1 MARIFRYLKSF
12 SSHSFRSVAAIAS
25 TNYPKR
31 KNIHTY
37 RKLPFDVGLSSSE
50 LITWPNNLSGGRLP
64 PSQSLARV
72 RDLPNR
78 YLVGGFAP
86 DEGRE
91 AAEVIGPSD
100 PSKTRFLPTSRAGAL
115 GSRGQRSLGSPERPT
130 GSRRREESIGA
141 PRRDLQVPL
150 APPSTQE
157 RREVPEE
164 YPDANTVIAAVRNG
178 QWRRGRASKPRPA
191 DSGLLVFFGEGRC
204 SSAAGIG
211 VPEVAPE
218 PRAPAGASAVARRVI
233 MAETQIETNPVE
245 HASAVPDLQR
255 TLSPDLKAVTTASI
269 NNNNLTVAV
278 NNNNNEAPAVDS
290 TSSGGANKQR
300 KRKRLSQVVDKLTT
314 QVTCTT
320 GFVPLNNNLQNHQ
333 NNNLR
338 RVKDTEGVGDED
350 FEEDFEESLWKDD
363 GSRHMLSGRRVESK
377 ERQCAEEY
385 EEDSEE
391 EQVTKRPPSVD
402 MAPSEPKVMV
412 GAEARSGAPPRSP
425 LALTAP
431 GKGGGDVFRFDSVD
445 RDRYQ
450 QLYGAISEE
459 EEDVFSPASS
469 SNKSPHSSAGSP
481 QIPTTDSPKISFS
494 PLRLKD
500 SSIEEEDEDISPNSG
515 GDYEGSSDGHPKSHH
530 RRGGAS
536 RHPARV
542 CEAAEGDCGRKPRF
556 PGCACARCSGGLPEG
571 GDAWPE
577 RVAVAPGGGGLP
589 ASPVSP
595 LTPAATPASPSP
607 MYGFEHYLH
616 TKYLPDIFR
625 RRSHSDSDLPMW
637 FEGAVAGV
645 GAGAGATAP
654 RPGRGTAPH
663 PLTLPAKGG
672 SLESERSS
680 PQDSPLDL
688 SMKGSRELVGSSTT
702 SSESLSAGAKVLAAR
717 MPPDAS
723 TVPTTGFI
731 GRGGLVS
738 VPVVKGDVASP
749 TTKESVAVRYNLEV
763 SPVVEEMPPGS
774 DVAYVCPVCGQMFS
788 LHDRLAKHMASRH
801 KSRQHQADAASK
813 AYLCDVCKRSF
824 ARSDMLTR
832 HMRLHTGVKPYTC
845 RVCGQVFSRSDHL
858 STHQRTHTG
867 EKPYKC
873 PQCPY
878 AACRRDMITRHM
890 RTHARYEGKGEGGPE
905 DPSASPG
912 AEEMTELPTDLPPS
926 PSLALGALSVHSPTP
941 MEND

>member
-1 MARIFRYLKSF
+1 
-12 SSHSFRSVAAIAS
+12 
-25 TNYPKR
+25 
-31 KNIHTY
+31 
-37 RKLPFDVGLSSSE
+37 
-50 LITWPNNLSGGRLP
+50 
-64 PSQSLARV
+64 
-72 RDLPNR
+72 
-78 YLVGGFAP
+78 
-86 DEGRE
+86 
-91 AAEVIGPSD
+91 
-100 PSKTRFLPTSRAGAL
+100 
-115 GSRGQRSLGSPERPT
+115 
-130 GSRRREESIGA
+130 
-141 PRRDLQVPL
+141 
-150 APPSTQE
+150 
-157 RREVPEE
+157 
-164 YPDANTVIAAVRNG
+164 
-178 QWRRGRASKPRPA
+178 
-191 DSGLLVFFGEGRC
+191 
-204 SSAAGIG
+204 
-211 VPEVAPE
+211 
-218 PRAPAGASAVARRVI
+218 
-233 MAETQIETNPVE
+233 MAETQLEPNPVD
-245 HASAVPDLQR
+245 HASSALPEHQQHHN
-255 TLSPDLKAVTTASI
+255 TPPSTPPLSRIALDIKSESAVTTLT
-269 NNNNLTVAV
+269 NNNLTSATVV
-278 NNNNNEAPAVDS
+278 NNNNNDRLSAVVLADTQS
-290 TSSGGANKQR
+290 AVVGGANKQR
-300 KRKRLSQVVDKLTT
+300 KRKRLSQVVDKLTAT
-314 QVTCTT
+314 QVTSAT
-320 GFVPLNNNLQNHQ
+320 GLASLNNNLQNHQ

-338 RVKDTEGVGDED
+338 RVFKEEVVESSVGGGGDEEL
-350 FEEDFEESLWKDD
+350 EEEFDEGAWRDD
-363 GSRHMLSGRRVESK
+363 VSSPHMLSSGRRVETRG
-377 ERQCAEEY
+377 RQCIVEDY
-385 EEDSEE
+385 EDSEE
-391 EQVTKRPPSVD
+391 EQATKRPPSCVD

-431 GKGGGDVFRFDSVD
+431 GKTGGEVFRFDSVD

-450 QLYGAISEE
+450 QLYGAISEEE

-500 SSIEEEDEDISPNSG
+500 SSIEEEDEDISLDG
-515 GDYEGSSDGHPKSHH
+515 GGSEASSDTHARPIH
-530 RRGGAS
+530 RRSS
-536 RHPARV
+536 RHHGGRGV
-542 CEAAEGDCGRKPRF
+542 EAPENDCGRKPRF
-556 PGCACARCSGGLPEG
+556 PGCACVRCSGGLPEG
-571 GDAWPE
+571 GDSWTD
-577 RVAVAPGGGGLP
+577 RVAAAAPGGVGGGLP

-645 GAGAGATAP
+645 GAGAGTAATAP
-654 RPGRGTAPH
+654 RPGRGAAPH
-663 PLTLPAKGG
+663 PLTLSSKGG
-672 SLESERSS
+672 SLESEQSS

-702 SSESLSAGAKVLAAR
+702 SSESLSPAGVKALASRIA
-717 MPPDAS
+717 PEGTAAVAAATT

-801 KSRQHQADAASK
+801 KSRQHQADVASK

-890 RTHARYEGKGEGGPE
+890 RTHARYEGKGEGGPD

-912 AEEMTELPTDLPPS
+912 AEEMTELPSDLPPS

>member
-1 MARIFRYLKSF
+1 
-12 SSHSFRSVAAIAS
+12 
-25 TNYPKR
+25 
-31 KNIHTY
+31 
-37 RKLPFDVGLSSSE
+37 
-50 LITWPNNLSGGRLP
+50 
-64 PSQSLARV
+64 
-72 RDLPNR
+72 
-78 YLVGGFAP
+78 
-86 DEGRE
+86 
-91 AAEVIGPSD
+91 
-100 PSKTRFLPTSRAGAL
+100 
-115 GSRGQRSLGSPERPT
+115 
-130 GSRRREESIGA
+130 
-141 PRRDLQVPL
+141 
-150 APPSTQE
+150 
-157 RREVPEE
+157 
-164 YPDANTVIAAVRNG
+164 
-178 QWRRGRASKPRPA
+178 
-191 DSGLLVFFGEGRC
+191 
-204 SSAAGIG
+204 
-211 VPEVAPE
+211 
-218 PRAPAGASAVARRVI
+218 
-233 MAETQIETNPVE
+233 MAETQLETNPVDHSSSALPE
-245 HASAVPDLQR
+245 HNTPPSTPPLTRTALDIKSAV
-255 TLSPDLKAVTTASI
+255 VTTLA
-269 NNNNLTVAV
+269 NNNLPSAAVV
-278 NNNNNEAPAVDS
+278 NNNNNNEPPSSAVLPDTQS
-290 TSSGGANKQR
+290 AVGANKQR
-300 KRKRLSQVVDKLTT
+300 KRKRLSQVVDKLTAT
-314 QVTCTT
+314 QVTSGTNT
-320 GFVPLNNNLQNHQ
+320 GLLNNNLQSHQ

-338 RVKDTEGVGDED
+338 RVFK
-350 FEEDFEESLWKDD
+350 EESVESSVVSSVGGLEEEEELDD
-363 GSRHMLSGRRVESK
+363 SAWREDASSPHMLSGGRQARD
-377 ERQCAEEY
+377 RQCKVEDY
-385 EEDSEE
+385 GGEDSEE
-391 EQVTKRPPSVD
+391 EQATKRPPSCVD

-425 LALTAP
+425 LALTGT
-431 GKGGGDVFRFDSVD
+431 GKTGGEVFRFDSVD

-450 QLYGAISEE
+450 QLYGAISEEE

-481 QIPTTDSPKISFS
+481 QIPSTDSPKISFS

-500 SSIEEEDEDISPNSG
+500 SSIEEEEDISLDSG
-515 GDYEGSSDGHPKSHH
+515 SAE
-530 RRGGAS
+530 GGAS
-536 RHPARV
+536 S
-542 CEAAEGDCGRKPRF
+542 AAEAHPRPLHRRSSRHHHHHHPENDCGRKPRF
-556 PGCACARCSGGLPEG
+556 PGCACVRCSGGLPEG
-571 GDAWPE
+571 GDSWTD
-577 RVAVAPGGGGLP
+577 RVAAAAPGGVGGGLP

-595 LTPAATPASPSP
+595 LTPAATPASPSH

-645 GAGAGATAP
+645 GAGAGAAAAP
-654 RPGRGTAPH
+654 RPGRGAAPH
-663 PLTLPAKGG
+663 PLTLSSKGG
-672 SLESERSS
+672 SLESEQSS

-702 SSESLSAGAKVLAAR
+702 SSESLSPAGIKALASRTTSESVTTTSTA
-717 MPPDAS
+717 PTT

-801 KSRQHQADAASK
+801 KSRQHQADVASK

-890 RTHARYEGKGEGGPE
+890 RTHARYEGGKGEGGVE
-905 DPSASPG
+905 DGGSPG
-912 AEEMTELPTDLPPS
+912 AEEMTELPPDLPPS